1 MSIAPRSSLLWLFG
15 LVAVPLAVVAGLA
28 PGAAPLVL
36 LAIGG
41 IVLLAL
47 ADGGL
52 AARAPSGIRV
62 HVPLLVRLT
71 KEREGRLPLTFL
83 REETTPAAKVSVGF
97 SFPPEIKAEPDAA
110 MVALPA
116 AHPIVRWDW
125 PLIARRRGR
134 FTLDRVF
141 LETTSPFGLWA
152 RRESFPIELELRVY
166 PDLRGERR
174 QIAAMFLPRGGDGIR
189 KRRQIGKGR
198 EFEKLREYVS
208 GDAPEDIHWKATAR
222 RRKPITRVYQIERTQ
237 EVYVVLDTSR
247 LSARLAPLTAG
258 PGAKTAAAVVR
269 THGALDD
276 ADLVALESAP
286 PTTLER
292 TIASAMLLGDVAAKQ
307 GDFFGLVTFS
317 DRVGSFLRA
326 RGGVGQHQAVREAL
340 FATEPRMVS
349 PDFGELCAFLRVT
362 LRKRALLVVLTSL
375 DDPVLAES
383 FVKNIGL
390 LSRQHLV
397 IVPMVRPPEAQ
408 PLFTEDPA
416 LSPVGDTRALY
427 ARVGGH
433 LRWRQLHE
441 TGEALRRLG
450 VKFSLLDQERMT
462 AQLVNRYLE
471 VKARQLI

>member
-1 MSIAPRSSLLWLFG
+1 MRLAPQSPLLWLFG
-15 LVAVPLAVVAGLA
+15 LVAVPLAAVAGLA
-28 PGAAPLVL
+28 PDAAT
-36 LAIGG
+36 
-41 IVLLAL
+41 LAL
-47 ADGGL
+47 ASIGLLVLFALVDAGL
-52 AARAPSGIRV
+52 AARSASGIRV
-62 HVPLLVRLT
+62 QTPALVRLS
-71 KEREGRLPLTFL
+71 KERVGLLPLTF
-83 REETTPAAKVSVGF
+83 RRDEPARAATVRVGF

-110 MVALPA
+110 VVALPA
-116 AHPIVRWDW
+116 ANAVTRWDW
-125 PLIARRRGR
+125 PLLARRRGKFR
-134 FTLDRVF
+134 LDRIF

-152 RRESFPIELELRVY
+152 RRESFPLELELRVY
-166 PDLRGERR
+166 PDLRVERR

-189 KRRQIGKGR
+189 KRRQMGKGR

-237 EVYVVLDTSR
+237 EVYVILDTSR

-258 PGAKTAAAVVR
+258 PGAKAAATVR
-269 THGALDD
+269 TQAALDD
-276 ADLVALESAP
+276 TDLVALESAP

-292 TIASAMLLGDVAAKQ
+292 TIASAMLLGDVAARQ
-307 GDFFGLVTFS
+307 GDFFGLVTFA
-317 DRVGSFLRA
+317 DRVENFLRA
-326 RGGVGQHQAVREAL
+326 RGGVAQHQAVREAL
-340 FATEPRMVS
+340 FAVEPRMVS

-383 FVKNIGL
+383 FVHNIGL

-397 IVPMVRPPEAQ
+397 LVPMVRPPEAL
-408 PLFTEDPA
+408 PLFTEDSS

-427 ARVGGH
+427 SRLGGH
-433 LRWRQLHE
+433 LRWRHLHE
-441 TGEALRRLG
+441 TGEALRRIG